1 MMMYKI
7 GRLVFCISIILGAG
21 TSLSFSQESAGS
33 KIDILKDIGIDQHLD
48 EQIPLDL
55 PFKDE
60 FGQTVHLKDYFGE
73 KPVIL
78 SLVYYDCPMLCTMI
92 LNGLL
97 ASLNPMNIDIGKD
110 FEVVTVSF
118 NPAEGPELAMR
129 KKRSYVEQYD
139 RSGAKNGWH
148 FLTGDAASIKAL
160 TNAVGFR
167 YRYDEEHKQFVHASG
182 IMVLTPEGKLAKYFY
197 GIEYPSRDLK
207 LGLIEASKSKIGSFS
222 DQVLLFC
229 YHYDPTTGKYGLAI
243 MNVLRVLGTLTIVL
257 LGGFMFIML
266 RKDHR
271 EKKQSNNQ
279 FVSTN

>member
-21 TSLSFSQESAGS
+21 TSLSVSQEGAAS

-48 EQIPLDL
+48 EQIPLEL
-55 PFKDE
+55 AFKDE

-110 FEVVTVSF
+110 FDVVTVSF

-129 KKRSYVEQYD
+129 KKVSYVEQYD

-160 TNAVGFR
+160 TEAVGFR

-222 DQVLLFC
+222 DQILLYC
-229 YHYDPTTGKYGLAI
+229 YHYDPTTGKYGLVI

-271 EKKQSNNQ
+271 DKKRSNNQ

>member
-1 MMMYKI
+1 MMYKI

>member
-1 MMMYKI
+1 MIYKI
-7 GRLVFCISIILGAG
+7 VRLVFCISIILGANA
-21 TSLSFSQESAGS
+21 SLSFSQEGAAS

-118 NPAEGPELAMR
+118 NPAETPELAMR
-129 KKRSYVEQYD
+129 KKTGYVEQYD

-148 FLTGDAASIKAL
+148 FLTGDEASIKAL

-167 YRYDEEHKQFVHASG
+167 YRYDEEQKQFVHASG
-182 IMVLTPEGKLAKYFY
+182 IMVLTPDGTLSKYFY

-207 LGLIEASKSKIGSFS
+207 LGLIEASKSNIGSFS
-222 DQVLLFC
+222 DQVLLYC

-243 MNVLRVLGTLTIVL
+243 MNVLRFFGTLTIVL

-271 EKKQSNNQ
+271 EKKQSNNH
-279 FVSTN
+279 FVSTK